1 MDRQKQVYFCQQ
13 CTNRSFDKTFG
24 VICGLTNKPA
34 EFENECSS
42 FIQDEKMHA
51 RQQHIEAMAE
61 IESDDSS
68 GANKDMIWGA
78 LWCVGGIVA
87 TVADIGYI
95 FYGAIIFGAIQFFK
109 GLANSSSN
117 RG

>member
-1 MDRQKQVYFCQQ
+1 MK
-13 CTNRSFDKTFG
+13 
-24 VICGLTNKPA
+24 
-34 EFENECSS
+34 
-42 FIQDEKMHA
+42 A
-51 RQQHIEAMAE
+51 RQMEAMAE
-61 IESDDSS
+61 IESVDSS

-109 GLANSSSN
+109 GLANSSN
-117 RG
+117 N

>member
-1 MDRQKQVYFCQQ
+1 MWINEQ
-13 CTNRSFDKTFG
+13 T
-24 VICGLTNKPA
+24 A
-34 EFENECSS
+34 EFENECPS
-42 FIQDEKMHA
+42 FIQDEKMKA
-51 RQQHIEAMAE
+51 RQMEAMAE
-61 IESDDSS
+61 IESVDSS

-109 GLANSSSN
+109 GLANSSN
-117 RG
+117 N